1 MTAIT
6 EGALTFTFPA
16 GAQVCKYDEMSFYRQ
31 QFSRMGN
38 GIKAMDL
45 AFVDEHTLWLI
56 EVKDYRQHPRTKT
69 IPLIDELAAKLRD
82 TLAGLMSAKCTAQ
95 VMAEKVFAQSAVRTD
110 QIRVVLHLEQAA
122 PVGRI
127 APNKILTVA
136 KIQKMKQRLHSVDAN
151 PRVVDQQSL
160 AQYPEMRWTVTG

>member
-16 GAQVCKYDEMSFYRQ
+16 GALVCKYDEMDFYRQ

-45 AFVDEHTLWLI
+45 AFIEANTLWLI

-82 TLAGLMSAKCTAQ
+82 TLAGLMSARCTAQ
-95 VMAEKVFAQSAVRTD
+95 DLVEKAFAQSAVNAD
-110 QIRVVLHLEQAA
+110 QIRVVLHLEEPA

-127 APNKILTVA
+127 APNRILNVS
-136 KIQKMKQRLHSVDAN
+136 KIQKMKQRLRSVDAD
-151 PRVVDQQSL
+151 PRVVDLQSL
-160 AQYPEMRWTVTG
+160 AQYPDMRWTVTG